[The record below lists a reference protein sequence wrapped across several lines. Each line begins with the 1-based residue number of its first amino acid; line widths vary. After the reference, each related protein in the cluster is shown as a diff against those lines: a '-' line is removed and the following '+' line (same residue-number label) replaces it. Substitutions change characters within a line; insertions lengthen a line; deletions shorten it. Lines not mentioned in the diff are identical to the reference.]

1 MSTRFPQNRDAGGR
15 GRITLPRS
23 ATTIIASVTA
33 LFSLGILLL
42 NKVQLA
48 ASLMGFVPA
57 RLSGD
62 FALSPAIPAVL
73 TPLSATIVH
82 GSVFHLA
89 MNLLVLVWCGRAVE
103 RIIGAGPTVILY
115 LVGAFAAAAAQYV
128 VDPHS
133 LVPMIG
139 ASGAISALIG
149 AFALTYGRPKPLVK
163 SPFLNRTLNIAWLL
177 AAWIVLQLMVAY
189 LLGQQGML
197 LATPAHIG
205 GFLAGLALNR
215 PLLMWRY
222 RNA

>member
-1 MSTRFPQNRDAGGR
+1 MTSRLPPSRNRGQGL
-15 GRITLPRS
+15 TLPRT
-23 ATTIIASVTA
+23 ATTIIAAVTA
-33 LFSLGILLL
+33 FFSLGILLF
-42 NKVQLA
+42 NRVELA

-62 FALSPAIPAVL
+62 FNLTPAIPAFL

-82 GSVFHLA
+82 GNLLHLA
-89 MNLLVLVWCGRAVE
+89 MNLILLVWCGRAVE
-103 RIIGAGPTVILY
+103 RIIGAGSTIVLY
-115 LVGAFAAAAAQYV
+115 LAGALFAAAAQFL

-163 SPFLNRTLNIAWLL
+163 SLVLNRWLNVAWLL
-177 AAWIVLQLMVAY
+177 AAWVILQWMMGYLM
-189 LLGQQGML
+189 GQQGVL

-205 GFLAGLALNR
+205 GFLAGLALIR
-215 PLLMWRY
+215 PLLLWRY
-222 RNA
+222 RKA

>member
-1 MSTRFPQNRDAGGR
+1 MSTRLPPGRSSGR
-15 GRITLPRS
+15 GRITFPRT

-42 NKVQLA
+42 NRVELA
-48 ASLMGFVPA
+48 ASVMGFVPA

-62 FALSPAIPAVL
+62 FNLSPAVPALL

-82 GSVFHLA
+82 GSVLHLA
-89 MNLLVLVWCGRAVE
+89 MNLILLVWCGRAVE
-103 RIIGAGPTVILY
+103 RILGAGPIVVLY
-115 LVGAFAAAAAQYV
+115 LVGAIVAAAAQYL

-149 AFALTYGRPKPLVK
+149 AFALTYGQPKPLVK
-163 SPFLNRTLNIAWLL
+163 SPWLNRALNLAWLL
-177 AAWIVLQLMVAY
+177 AAWIVLQLMVAF
-189 LLGQQGML
+189 LLGQQGLL

-205 GFLAGLALNR
+205 GFLAGLALHR

-222 RNA
+222 RHA